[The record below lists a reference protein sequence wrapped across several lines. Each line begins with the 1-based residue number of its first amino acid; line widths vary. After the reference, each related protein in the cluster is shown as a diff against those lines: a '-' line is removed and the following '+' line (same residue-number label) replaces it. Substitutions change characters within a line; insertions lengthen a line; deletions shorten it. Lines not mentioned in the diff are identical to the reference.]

1 MLLLMLTG
9 CNYESMSP
17 SWLIDRTRIL
27 GVQAEV
33 AGEPGLAE
41 PRPGDRVV
49 FRSLTAHP
57 DYADFAVTWMGCLPT
72 EADSFGCEIDMDA
85 IEALFD
91 VDTEELTTQELLELV
106 AAAQEA
112 GFLGFEPHFS
122 PFLNVPEDVLDGLS
136 EAEKLEGLNYFL
148 TLSAFPMEED
158 SEGELVEIDGLEDD
172 DRLVELAYKRMPV
185 SQASTPNHNPDI
197 LGVEVDGYP
206 IAAEQVLHVSAGQ
219 TYIVDPVL
227 SETAIE
233 DYRYITSEGVEET
246 RTEEP
251 YFTFYTTGGNFDYN
265 FSLYPKASV
274 EWTAPDDPDATSH
287 RVWVVAR
294 DRRGGMGWWTL
305 ELVID
310 AD

>member
-1 MLLLMLTG
+1 M
-9 CNYESMSP
+9 P
-17 SWLIDRTRIL
+17 RRHVTRSQPCQ
-27 GVQAEV
+27 G
-33 AGEPGLAE
+33 
-41 PRPGDRVV
+41 
-49 FRSLTAHP
+49 T
-57 DYADFAVTWMGCLPT
+57 
-72 EADSFGCEIDMDA
+72 
-85 IEALFD
+85 
-91 VDTEELTTQELLELV
+91 
-106 AAAQEA
+106 
-112 GFLGFEPHFS
+112 
-122 PFLNVPEDVLDGLS
+122 
-136 EAEKLEGLNYFL
+136 
-148 TLSAFPMEED
+148 
-158 SEGELVEIDGLEDD
+158 
-172 DRLVELAYKRMPV
+172 LAYKRMPV

-233 DYRYITSEGVEET
+233 DYRYIISEGVEET

-294 DRRGGMGWWTL
+294 DRRGGMGWWPL

>member
-57 DYADFAVTWMGCLPT
+57 DYADFAVTWMGCLPD
-72 EADSFGCEIDMDA
+72 EADSFGCEVDMDA

-112 GFLGFEPHFS
+112 GFLGFEPYFS
-122 PFLNVPEDVLDGLS
+122 PFLNVPADVLDGLD
-136 EAEKLEGLNYFL
+136 EDEKLEGLNYFL

-158 SEGELVEIDGLEDD
+158 SEGELLS
-172 DRLVELAYKRMPV
+172 LLATGE
-185 SQASTPNHNPDI
+185 STAWGRNLPSP
-197 LGVEVDGYP
+197 
-206 IAAEQVLHVSAGQ
+206 AAEAATGGWARRWCALRGKEGDLTLRAMPQPDG
-219 TYIVDPVL
+219 DPYLMLCL
-227 SETAIE
+227 ST
-233 DYRYITSEGVEET
+233 ITSVRTVPARPHCDRTDGQWT
-246 RTEEP
+246 R
-251 YFTFYTTGGNFDYN
+251 
-265 FSLYPKASV
+265 
-274 EWTAPDDPDATSH
+274 
-287 RVWVVAR
+287 
-294 DRRGGMGWWTL
+294 
-305 ELVID
+305 
-310 AD
+310 